1 MAAQN
6 KDISTASQTLITKIK
21 LRGPAAQA
29 CLSLMSLLQCAH
41 FKANQLVWGC
51 SWRCFIIVDWKG
63 GRVMQ
68 WWEHSPPTSVA
79 QVQISA
85 STTYVGWVR
94 YWFSLLLQEVFLWA
108 LGFPSPQKPTFSNSN
123 LTRKV
128 DKEPLCG
135 CATSKSLHC
144 IYFFILYPFIYLFI
158 SLNALHEI
166 LHVIFPRSSLCVS
179 LS

>member
-1 MAAQN
+1 MATQN

-29 CLSLMSLLQCAH
+29 CLSLMSFLQCAH
-41 FKANQLVWGC
+41 FKANQLVWRC

-68 WWEHSPPTSVA
+68 WWEHLPPTSVA
-79 QVQISA
+79 QVQIPA
-85 STTYVGWVR
+85 STKYVGWVC

-144 IYFFILYPFIYLFI
+144 IYFFNTPLFIYLFTYLFI
-158 SLNALHEI
+158 YFIKCTAWNLTCHI
-166 LHVIFPRSSLCVS
+166 PT
-179 LS
+179 